1 MLLLKGRKE
10 VRIKRMKKTAKF
22 IFIIM
27 LMIPFIAN
35 ASSPEE
41 ETFVK
46 VAEEVKYIKTT
57 SIINNS
63 SVMRNADLEEMTSIS
78 TEVSKEEFDKAPTTS
93 EPISSSTRALAEVGT
108 ETTYKRLTTTIEK
121 SSTYYR
127 YTTNLYWKNIPRVR
141 SYDIIALGHYGDV
154 EPYNSNTI
162 MFNQEY
168 CLTATSCYISGS
180 SAERVTTY
188 GTLEVFHLPEN
199 TLVSLEQTLAFTVK
213 KAGNWTINVQKAAGD
228 YSHATSAVTA
238 NLAANNATIGV
249 GGLVL
254 NENIYDYY
262 DTTPAAIAVWNGTW

>member
-78 TEVSKEEFDKAPTTS
+78 TEVSKEEFDNAPTTS

-108 ETTYKRLTTTIEK
+108 ETTYKRLTTTIER
-121 SSTYYR
+121 SATNYR
-127 YTTNLYWKNIPRVR
+127 YTTNLYWKNIPKVR
-141 SYDIIALGHYGDV
+141 SYDIIGIGHYGDV
-154 EPYNSNTI
+154 EPYGTNYINFS
-162 MFNQEY
+162 QEY
-168 CLTATSCYISGS
+168 CVSASNCYSGNGS
-180 SAERVTTY
+180 TKRVTTY
-188 GTLEVFHLPEN
+188 GTIQVFHLPEG
-199 TLVSLEQTLAFTVK
+199 TLVSLEQTLLFTVV
-213 KAGNWTINVQKAAGD
+213 KAGNWTITEQIAAGD

-238 NLAANNATIGV
+238 NIAANNTSIGV
-249 GGLVL
+249 AGLVL
-254 NENIYDYY
+254 NDNIYDYY